1 MPNTIWIYVHPNSV
15 PKYFLRFWWAEI
27 RLWMG
32 LTFSKKLTVFVSPA
46 SSCEAS
52 PTLSPDINITRRT
65 RRGDPLIRTRRRL
78 VELQRRE
85 GADPTDGEGGSK
97 PKKSSADGGRGGEK
111 REGDEDRQLVV
122 SICKDFA
129 FMNIQPVN
137 FSVIG
142 HPVAVGLLLGLRMH
156 FFQDIN
162 ISGISGCG
170 PSQSEI
176 SLMATRVE
184 GYRYIRNKDVV
195 PPHGLY
201 HFWAV
206 NEFKGESEGD
216 LDKEIITED

>member
-52 PTLSPDINITRRT
+52 PTLSPISTSPDGPATDGAPVIVKNSKGRPANKNKKAAGGAATKRR
-65 RRGDPLIRTRRRL
+65 
-78 VELQRRE
+78 
-85 GADPTDGEGGSK
+85 ADPTDGEGGSK

-142 HPVAVGLLLGLRMH
+142 HPVAVGLLLGLRM
-156 FFQDIN
+156 FYGN
-162 ISGISGCG
+162 TERM
-170 PSQSEI
+170 P
-176 SLMATRVE
+176 
-184 GYRYIRNKDVV
+184 VV
-195 PPHGLY
+195 
-201 HFWAV
+201 
-206 NEFKGESEGD
+206 
-216 LDKEIITED
+216 